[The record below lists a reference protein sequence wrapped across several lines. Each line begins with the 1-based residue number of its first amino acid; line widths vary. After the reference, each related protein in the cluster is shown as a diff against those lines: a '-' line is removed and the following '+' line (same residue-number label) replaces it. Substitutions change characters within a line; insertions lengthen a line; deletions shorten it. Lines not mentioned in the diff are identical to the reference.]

1 MHANRTPARQPRCA
15 AQSSALGE
23 PLAGTAAF
31 ARSWLAIEQ
40 PGPWGR
46 EALSA
51 SHLDE
56 GVAKELAALAAGTGV
71 RIVLIRRPGRHP
83 DRHRPVPRHVYL
95 AHTAPGRTW
104 LERTMLTDPKQ
115 LLDLDFARAGAGV
128 PGLLG
133 TPVSDPLLLVC
144 TNGRRD
150 VCCALLGRPIADELA
165 VTHGERVW
173 ECTHIGGHRF
183 APTAVLLPTGYSYGR
198 LTIDSATRLLAG
210 GPDLT
215 DCRGRSTWSPP
226 GQVAEVAVRES
237 TGITDLD
244 ALTVTTVE
252 EPVEDGWLV
261 TVAHRDGRAWRVAVT
276 EQEISDGRAASCG
289 ADPTPAVALS
299 AQSVSAVSQR
309 PPEAP
314 GRTGR

>member
-1 MHANRTPARQPRCA
+1 MEANRTAPVPRCA
-15 AQSSALGE
+15 ALAAQLGE

-31 ARSWLAIEQ
+31 ARSWLAVEQ

-56 GVAKELAALAAGTGV
+56 GVARELAALAAGTGV
-71 RIVLIRRPGRHP
+71 RIVLIRRPGSHP
-83 DRHRPVPRHVYL
+83 DRHRPVPRRVYL

-104 LERTMLTDPKQ
+104 LERTTVTDPKQ

-128 PGLLG
+128 RGLLG
-133 TPVSDPLLLVC
+133 TAVSDPLLLVC

-150 VCCALLGRPIADELA
+150 VCCALLGRPIAAALA
-165 VTHGERVW
+165 ADHGERVW

-198 LTIDSATRLLAG
+198 LTTEAGARLLAG
-210 GPDLT
+210 GPDLA

-226 GQVAEVAVRES
+226 GQVAELAVRES
-237 TGITDLD
+237 TGITDTD
-244 ALTVTTVE
+244 ALAVTTVE
-252 EPVEDGWLV
+252 EPAEGGWVV
-261 TVAHRDGRAWRVAVT
+261 TVAHRDGGTWRVTVV
-276 EQEISDGRAASCG
+276 EREISAGRAASCG
-289 ADPTPAVALS
+289 AAPTPAVALS
-299 AQSVSAVSQR
+299 IAACV
-309 PPEAP
+309 
-314 GRTGR
+314 

>member
-1 MHANRTPARQPRCA
+1 MTMDANRTAPTPRCA
-15 AQSSALGE
+15 ALAGALGE

-46 EALSA
+46 DALSA

-71 RIVLIRRPGRHP
+71 RIVLVRRPGSHP

-104 LERTMLTDPKQ
+104 LERTTLTDPKQ
-115 LLDLDFARAGAGV
+115 LLDLDFARAGAGD

-150 VCCALLGRPIADELA
+150 VCCALRGRPIAAELA
-165 VTHGERVW
+165 ARFGDQVW
-173 ECTHIGGHRF
+173 ETTHIGGHRF

-198 LTIDSATRLLAG
+198 LTTESATRLLAA
-210 GPDLT
+210 GPATD
-215 DCRGRSTWSPP
+215 DCRGRSTWSAA
-226 GQVAEVAVRES
+226 GQVAELAVRTS
-237 TGITDLD
+237 TGITDPD
-244 ALTVTTVE
+244 ALSVSEDPLTVHHT
-252 EPVEDGWLV
+252 DGRTWRV
-261 TVAHRDGRAWRVAVT
+261 TVVAREV
-276 EQEISDGRAASCG
+276 SPGRAASCG
-289 ADPTPAVALS
+289 AGPTPAVALE
-299 AQSVSAVSQR
+299 AVSVVR
-309 PPEAP
+309 A
-314 GRTGR
+314 

>member
-1 MHANRTPARQPRCA
+1 MAMEPDGTPARQPRCA
-15 AQSSALGE
+15 ALSVELGE

-46 EALSA
+46 DALAA

-56 GVAKELAALAAGTGV
+56 GVSKELAALAAGTGV
-71 RIVLIRRPGRHP
+71 RIVLIRRPGSHP

-104 LERTMLTDPKQ
+104 LERTTLTDPKQ
-115 LLDLDFARAGAGV
+115 LLDLDFARAGAGD

-150 VCCALLGRPIADELA
+150 VCCALLGRPIAAELA
-165 VTHGERVW
+165 AAHGERVW

-198 LTIDSATRLLAG
+198 LTTEAATRLLAG
-210 GPDLT
+210 GPDLI

-226 GQVAEVAVRES
+226 GQVAQVAVRES
-237 TGITDLD
+237 AGITDLD
-244 ALTVTTVE
+244 ALAVTTVE
-252 EPVEDGWLV
+252 EPVEGGWLV
-261 TVAHRDGRAWRVAVT
+261 TVAHRDGRTWRVTVT
-276 EQEISDGRAASCG
+276 EREISPGRAASCG
-289 ADPTPAVALS
+289 AAPTPAISLTAL
-299 AQSVSAVSQR
+299 SVSAR
-309 PPEAP
+309 P
-314 GRTGR
+314 